1 MNEGE
6 AIVLAKVA
14 GERAHLRQR
23 LTVLRREISYL
34 VDAPELELAMRLA
47 NIRIALKTDE
57 HLAERLGVEV

>member
-1 MNEGE
+1 MTEGE

-23 LTVLRREISYL
+23 LTVLRREIAAL
-34 VDAPELELAMRLA
+34 LDDTKLEPAMRLA